1 MKILIVEDEPLASA
15 QLAANIAVLKPGAQ
29 IMAVCDTVKSAVN
42 WLQNNP
48 SPDLSFF
55 DIQLGDG
62 LCFEIFEKVDFR
74 QPVIFKIG
82 RASCRERV

>member
-48 SPDLSFF
+48 S
-55 DIQLGDG
+55 Q
-62 LCFEIFEKVDFR
+62 
-74 QPVIFKIG
+74 IG
-82 RASCRERV
+82 RAHV